1 MINVLLSTY
10 DFNNEHSFK
19 KLKDIL
25 LPNMTVCI
33 IPFSHSDNYY
43 ENEEEF
49 DSLYHYDYGYE
60 LKFIAKSYHDYGI
73 SKEQIRVINPF
84 RDNKKLIEYKILNSD
99 ILFFTGGDPV
109 KAMERMQDIIDIIK
123 RFDGIVMGA
132 SAGAMVQVDEFV
144 ISSEGYSYSYH
155 KGLGLIK
162 KDVEPIVHF
171 KFCSEYLRVMLRS
184 MIERPQHHL
193 ILLKDGKCKIYRNQ

>member
-10 DFNNEHSFK
+10 DFNNEHCFK

-99 ILFFTGGDPV
+99 VLFFTGGDPV
-109 KAMERMQDIIDIIK
+109 KAMKRMEDIIDIIK
-123 RFDGIVMGA
+123 RFNGIVMGA

-193 ILLKDGKCKIYRNQ
+193 IPLKDGKYKIYRNQ

>member
-10 DFNNEHSFK
+10 DFNNEHCFK

-25 LPNMTVCI
+25 SPNMTVCI

-49 DSLYHYDYGYE
+49 DDLYHFDYGYE

-99 ILFFTGGDPV
+99 VLFFTGGDPV
-109 KAMERMQDIIDIIK
+109 KAMKRMEDIIDIIK
-123 RFDGIVMGA
+123 RFNGIVMGA

-144 ISSEGYSYSYH
+144 ISSEGYPYSYH

-184 MIERPQHHL
+184 MVERPQHHL
-193 ILLKDGKCKIYRNQ
+193 IPLKDGKYKIYRNQ

>member
-1 MINVLLSTY
+1 MINILLSTY
-10 DFNNEHSFK
+10 DFNNESCYS
-19 KLKDIL
+19 KLKNL
-25 LPNMTVCI
+25 LKPYMRVCI
-33 IPFSHSDNYY
+33 IPYSHHKDIY
-43 ENEEEF
+43 ENEELF
-49 DSLYHYDYGYE
+49 DKMYNHDNGYE
-60 LKFIAKSYHDYGI
+60 LNFIARAYHDYGI
-73 SKEQIRVINPF
+73 SKDQIRIINPF

-109 KAMERMQDIIDIIK
+109 KAMKRMEDIIDIIK

-144 ISSEGYSYSYH
+144 ISSEGYPYSYH

-171 KFCSEYLRVMLRS
+171 KFCSEYLRVILRS